1 MQTNLPRHSYLF
13 VETTIQPTLAV
24 HSADSD
30 VHSDSVALQTHCSDF
45 CLEGRGI
52 SGLFWVQHVGVTL
65 GLERVSPGEEVGHAG
80 PPMPTILGYM
90 HVTSELINNT
100 SVFFPVY
107 PKKTYLMCLYIYI
120 YIYINIYI
128 YIWSRLPPARSP
140 PPPRMGWVPR

>member
-1 MQTNLPRHSYLF
+1 MGYLILTHTQIALNSATPNLPRHSYLF

-30 VHSDSVALQTHCSDF
+30 VHSDSVAFQTHCSDF

-80 PPMPTILGYM
+80 PPMPIY
-90 HVTSELINNT
+90 NT
-100 SVFFPVY
+100 GIYACHFGTDQQHICFFQY
-107 PKKTYLMCLYIYI
+107 IQKKLT
-120 YIYINIYI
+120 
-128 YIWSRLPPARSP
+128 
-140 PPPRMGWVPR
+140 

>member
-1 MQTNLPRHSYLF
+1 MQTNLPQHSYLF
-13 VETTIQPTLAV
+13 VETTSQPTLAV

-45 CLEGRGI
+45 CLEGSRGI

-65 GLERVSPGEEVGHAG
+65 GLERVSPAEEVGHAG

-107 PKKTYLMCLYIYI
+107 PKKTYLMSNVFIYI
-120 YIYINIYI
+120 YIYICDPVF
-128 YIWSRLPPARSP
+128 RPRGPP

>member
-107 PKKTYLMCLYIYI
+107 PKKTYLMCLYIYK
-120 YIYINIYI
+120 YIYDPVF
-128 YIWSRLPPARSP
+128 RPRGPP